1 MNKEQVMMYLVYL
14 ATVSQ
19 LFKLYNVEWED
30 YFPWLIHTDV
40 EGSGRGLF
48 NTLSQHL
55 PAGTE

>member
-30 YFPWLIHTDV
+30 YFP
-40 EGSGRGLF
+40 
-48 NTLSQHL
+48 
-55 PAGTE
+55 